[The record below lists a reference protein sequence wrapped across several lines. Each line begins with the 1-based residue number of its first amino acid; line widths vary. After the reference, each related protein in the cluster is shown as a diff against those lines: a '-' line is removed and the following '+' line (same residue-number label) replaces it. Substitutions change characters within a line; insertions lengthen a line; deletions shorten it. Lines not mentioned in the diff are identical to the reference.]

1 MNKGGTPENLRT
13 PTSEEARAMHAK
25 AMKKRK
31 ENTAKRKL
39 VSEVLIE
46 ALQKKYDVGKG
57 KEKKTGYE
65 ILGQVAIEIIA
76 KKNSASVSM
85 IREIINATEGQK
97 INFAGEPLNINLNPL
112 SESDYKDD
120 SNVEVSP
127 ENE

>member
-1 MNKGGTPENLRT
+1 MGRPTPENLV
-13 PTSEEARAMHAK
+13 PFTSENARESQLKGA
-25 AMKKRK
+25 KKRK

-97 INFAGEPLNINLNPL
+97 IKFAGEPLNINLNPL

>member
-1 MNKGGTPENLRT
+1 MGRPNPQNLEPCTPENARERQLKSAKKK
-13 PTSEEARAMHAK
+13 SENAK
-25 AMKKRK
+25 
-31 ENTAKRKL
+31 KRKL

>member
-1 MNKGGTPENLRT
+1 MANEQNLTPF
-13 PTSEEARAMHAK
+13 TSENAK
-25 AMKKRK
+25 EMQRKGAKKK
-31 ENTAKRKL
+31 SENAKKRKL

-97 INFAGEPLNINLNPL
+97 INFAGEPLNINLSSL
-112 SESDYKDD
+112 SEGDYKAD